1 MHKLIEELINLHS
14 IPLKST
20 GTSMLPIL
28 KENDIVYYKKI
39 TFQKIKVNDILTFR
53 HDGQIISHRVIYK
66 TNNYLI
72 AKGDTNTT
80 SDGRIY
86 PKHIIGKVYQIKR
99 DNQIISPESAYLLQ
113 STIYFKEIIKIKT
126 ALERAKINFVIL
138 KGLPL
143 HLYFEKTH
151 PQRLYADCDIL
162 VEKTKQKILEKIL
175 AGLGFKPENQVNL
188 STYKK
193 FLKVDLKE
201 KSYYKIINNFFV
213 SFDIHNE
220 ISFTHSVQTPILSLE
235 NQSVRMTQ
243 SFLSDKRF
251 VNLTG
256 NSIPILSYNHLVLYL
271 LHHLYNHLWTSIRQ
285 LDFIALAIKKSENKI
300 NWPEIIEIAHNHK
313 VLNFII
319 PGIFLLKKYFKVR
332 EPYQI
337 VKNKYKSSLGY
348 SMQIYRIFCH
358 EESLFGEA
366 DSENKS
372 RLKRAVL
379 IFLLYDD
386 RPVNKIVQ
394 AFRPNLVLHLT
405 YFVFGLLVKKIFKIK
420 LKNGA

>member
-1 MHKLIEELINLHS
+1 MQKLIEELINLHS

-28 KENDIVYYKKI
+28 KENDTVFYKKI
-39 TFQKIKVNDILTFR
+39 AFQKIKVNDILTLR

-66 TNNYLI
+66 TKNYLI
-72 AKGDTNTT
+72 TKGDTNTI

-86 PKHIIGKVYQIKR
+86 TKHIIGKVYQIKR
-99 DNQIISPESAYLLQ
+99 DNQIISLESAYLLQ
-113 STIYFKEIIKIKT
+113 STIYFKEIVKIKT
-126 ALERAKINFVIL
+126 ALEKAKINYVIL

-143 HLYFEKTH
+143 HLYFEKSH

-162 VEKTKQKILEKIL
+162 VEKAKQKILEKIL
-175 AGLGFKPENQVNL
+175 IGQEYQPENQVNL
-188 STYKK
+188 PTYKK

-201 KSYYKIINNFFV
+201 ESYYKIINNFFV

-220 ISFTHSVQTPILSLE
+220 ISFTHSVQTPISSLE
-235 NQSVRMTQ
+235 KQAARMTQ
-243 SFLSDKRF
+243 SFLSDKKF

-256 NSIPILSYNHLVLYL
+256 NSIPILSTNHLVLYL

-285 LDFIALAIKKSENKI
+285 LDFIALTIKKSENKI
-300 NWPEIIEIAHNHK
+300 NWSKIIETAQDYKI
-313 VLNFII
+313 LNFII
-319 PGIFLLKKYFKVR
+319 PGIFLLKKYFNVR

-337 VKNKYKSSLGY
+337 IKNKYKSSFSY
-348 SMQIYRIFCH
+348 SMLIYRIFCH
-358 EESLFGEA
+358 EESLFSEA
-366 DSENKS
+366 DSENKK

-386 RPVNKIVQ
+386 RLINKIIQ
-394 AFRPNLVLHLT
+394 AFKPNLVLHLT
-405 YFVFGLLVKKIFKIK
+405 YFVFGLLIKKIYKTK
-420 LKNGA
+420 LKNGT